1 MRLINTVIFVILMSA
16 SWLWAQDKDRS
27 GTIRGR
33 VLDRANQQPLIGV
46 NVVVENS
53 VLGAVTNL
61 DGGYEITGVAV
72 GSRVIR
78 FSSMGYQTVRV
89 SDVIVRSGR
98 ITYVDET
105 LAPAT
110 LQMEGVTVRSG
121 LFSKLSD
128 QPGSAVSRSFEEIR
142 RAPGSGGDIS
152 RILYS
157 LPCIAKVNDQTNN
170 LIVRGG
176 SPLENG
182 YYIDNIEIPNINH
195 FPTQGASGGPLSL
208 VNVDFIKEVTFNAG
222 GFSVLY
228 GDKLS
233 SVMSIDFR
241 EGNRQTFDGQL
252 DLNFA
257 GFGGV
262 VEGPLAH
269 RGSWMFS
276 VRRSYLDLLANKFEI
291 GTTAPPQYGDYQG
304 KLVYS
309 LHPNHKLTLLALW
322 GEDHNNPDREAAQA
336 NDMVYYGSQN
346 IYERTT
352 GLNWQALW
360 GKKGFSHLTLSLTSD
375 QYREDFNETGTGL
388 NLTRNHSQEK
398 VIRLRN
404 VNTIQLNRRQ
414 QLDFG
419 GDLKQL
425 TGHYHNFYAEHCNSL
440 GDPVEEMALDKKF
453 RSAAAGLFVQ
463 YTLKPALRWTMRTGL
478 RYDSF
483 QHTDRNRVSP
493 RLSLTWQISEP
504 TSINASAGLYYQ
516 NLPMILLAQDADN
529 LYLRDLKSIHYV
541 LGVSHL
547 LSENVRLTVEA
558 YDKEYKEFPM
568 DPRQPGLFLLDEIF
582 YRYPFFFSH
591 SGSVSQGRAKS
602 RGVEVT
608 VQKKLAERIYGMAGL
623 SFFKSRYRG
632 LDNVWRDRVF
642 DNRFLASFEGG
653 YKPSAAWEFSARWV
667 YAAGAPYT
675 PLDLN
680 KSAQASSEVLDA
692 NAINARRYPAY
703 HSLNI
708 RFDRRFHFAEANLIM
723 YLSAWNL
730 YDRKN
735 IAGYFWN
742 EKESRQDAL
751 YQWRFL
757 PIFGLEFEF

>member
-1 MRLINTVIFVILMSA
+1 MRLISQVFFVILMSA
-16 SWLWAQDKDRS
+16 SMLWAQGQDRS
-27 GTIRGR
+27 GTIQGR
-33 VLDRANQQPLIGV
+33 VLDRANQKPLPGV

-53 VLGAVTNL
+53 VLGAVTGL
-61 DGGYEITGVAV
+61 DGGYKITSVAV

-78 FSSMGYQTVRV
+78 FSSVGYQTVRV

-98 ITYVDET
+98 ISFVDET

-128 QPGSAVSRSFEEIR
+128 HPGSAVSRSFEEIR

-157 LPCIAKVNDQTNN
+157 LPCIAKINDQTNN

-208 VNVDFIKEVTFNAG
+208 VNVDFIEDVTFNAG
-222 GFSVLY
+222 GFSVLH

-241 EGNRQTFDGQL
+241 EGNRQEFDGQL

-262 VEGPLAH
+262 FEGPLTN
-269 RGSWMFS
+269 RGSWMCS
-276 VRRSYLDLLANKFEI
+276 VRRSYLDLLAKKFDV

-304 KLVYS
+304 KVVYS

-322 GEDHNNPDREAAQA
+322 GDDHNNPDRETAQA
-336 NDMVYYGSQN
+336 NDMVYYGRQD

-352 GLNWQALW
+352 GLNWRALW
-360 GKKGFSHLTLSLTSD
+360 GKKGFSHLALSLTSD
-375 QYREDFNETGTGL
+375 KYREDFNETGTGFS
-388 NLTRNHSQEK
+388 LTRNHSQEN

-404 VNTIQLNRRQ
+404 VNTIQLNRLQ
-414 QLDFG
+414 QLEFG
-419 GDLKQL
+419 IDLKQL
-425 TGHYHNFYAEHCNSL
+425 TGHYHNFYAGHTNSL
-440 GDPVEEMALDKKF
+440 GAVDEEMVLDKNF
-453 RSAAAGLFVQ
+453 NSAKAGAFVLWS
-463 YTLKPALRWTMRTGL
+463 LKPAPRWTIKTGL

-483 QHTDRNRVSP
+483 QHTGRSHVSP
-493 RLSLTWQISEP
+493 RASLSWQMSELTSLT
-504 TSINASAGLYYQ
+504 ASTGLYYQ
-516 NLPMILLAQDADN
+516 NLPMILLVQDPNSHA
-529 LYLRDLKSIHYV
+529 LRDFKAIHNIF
-541 LGVSHL
+541 GVSHL
-547 LSENVRLTVEA
+547 LSENTRFTLEA
-558 YDKEYKEFPM
+558 YQKKYYDFPM

-582 YRYPFFFSH
+582 YRYAFFFSH
-591 SGSVSQGRAKS
+591 NGSVSQGRAES
-602 RGVEVT
+602 HGVEIT
-608 VQKKLAERIYGMAGL
+608 VQKKLAEKWYGMAGL

-632 LDNVWRDRVF
+632 LDGVWRDRVF
-642 DNRFLASFEGG
+642 DNRFLASLEGG
-653 YKPSAAWEFSARWV
+653 YKPSAAWELSARWV

-680 KSAQASSEVLDA
+680 KSAQAASEVLDA
-692 NAINARRYPAY
+692 DGINARRYPAY
-703 HSLNI
+703 HSLNL
-708 RFDRRFHFAEANLIM
+708 RFDRRFHFTEANLIF

-742 EKESRQDAL
+742 EKEKRQDVL
-751 YQWRFL
+751 YQWRLL
-757 PIFGLEFEF
+757 PIFGLECEF

>member
-1 MRLINTVIFVILMSA
+1 MRLINKVFFMILISA
-16 SWLWAQDKDRS
+16 SWLWAQDQDRN
-27 GTIRGR
+27 GTIQGR
-33 VLDRANQQPLIGV
+33 VSDRANQQPLPGV

-53 VLGAVTNL
+53 LLGAVTGL
-61 DGGYEITGVAV
+61 DGGYKITGVAV

-78 FSSMGYQTVRV
+78 FSSVGYQAVRV

-105 LAPAT
+105 LAPTT

-128 QPGSAVSRSFEEIR
+128 QPGSAVNRSFEEIR

-157 LPCIAKVNDQTNN
+157 LPCIAKINDQTNN

-182 YYIDNIEIPNINH
+182 YYLDNIEIPNINH

-222 GFSVLY
+222 GFSVLH

-233 SVMSIDFR
+233 SMMAIDFR
-241 EGNRQTFDGQL
+241 QGNREEVDGQL
-252 DLNFA
+252 DLNFS

-262 VEGPLAH
+262 LEGPLAH
-269 RGSWMFS
+269 RGSYLFS
-276 VRRSYLDLLANKFEI
+276 VRRSYLDLLAKKFDI

-304 KLVYS
+304 KVVYS

-322 GEDHNNPDREAAQA
+322 GDDHNNPDRETAQA
-336 NDMVYYGSQN
+336 NDMVYYGHQD

-352 GLNWQALW
+352 GLNWQSLW
-360 GKKGFSHLTLSLTSD
+360 GKKGFSDLALSLTTD
-375 QYREDFNETGTGL
+375 KYREDFSETGTGL
-388 NLTRNHSQEK
+388 RLTRNHSQEE
-398 VIRLRN
+398 VIRVRN
-404 VNTIQLNRRQ
+404 VNTFQLNRIL

-419 GDLKQL
+419 FDLKRL
-425 TGHYHNFYAEHCNSL
+425 SGRFDNFYAAHNNSL
-440 GDPVEEMALDKKF
+440 GAGDDEMLLNADF
-453 RSAAAGLFVQ
+453 RSIKAGAFVQ
-463 YTLKPALRWTMRTGL
+463 GSLKPAPRWTIKTGL

-483 QHTDRNRVSP
+483 QHTGRSHVSP
-493 RLSLTWQISEP
+493 RASLSWQMSELTSLT
-504 TSINASAGLYYQ
+504 ASTGLYYQ
-516 NLPMILLAQDADN
+516 NLPMILLVQDPNSHA
-529 LYLRDLKSIHYV
+529 LRDFKAIHHI

-547 LSENVRLTVEA
+547 LSENTRLTLEA
-558 YDKEYKEFPM
+558 YQKKYDDFPM
-568 DPRQPGLFLLDEIF
+568 DPDQPGLFLLDEIF
-582 YRYPFFFSH
+582 YRYAFFFSH
-591 SGSVSQGRAKS
+591 TGSVSQGRAES
-602 RGVEVT
+602 HGVEIT
-608 VQKKLAERIYGMAGL
+608 VQKKLAEKWYGMAGL
-623 SFFKSRYRG
+623 SVFKARYQG
-632 LDNVWRDRVF
+632 LDGVWRDRVF
-642 DNRFLASFEGG
+642 DNRFLASAEGG
-653 YKPSAAWEFSARWV
+653 YKPSPAWELSARWV
-667 YAAGAPYT
+667 FAAGAPYT

-680 KSAQASSEVLDA
+680 KSVQAAGEVLDD
-692 NAINARRYPAY
+692 NAINAQRYPAY
-703 HSLNI
+703 HSLNV
-708 RFDRRFHFAEANLIM
+708 RFDRRFHFDKVNLIF

-742 EKESRQDAL
+742 EKEKKQDVL
-751 YQWRFL
+751 YQWRLL
-757 PIFGLEFEF
+757 PIFGLECEF